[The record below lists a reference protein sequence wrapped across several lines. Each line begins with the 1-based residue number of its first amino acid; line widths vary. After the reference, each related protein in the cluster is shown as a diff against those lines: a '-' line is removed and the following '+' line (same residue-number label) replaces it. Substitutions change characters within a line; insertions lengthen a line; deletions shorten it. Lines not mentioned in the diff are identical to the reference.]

1 MGILSSFFDVVA
13 GVSILAGRSSLL
25 DTSLTTIA
33 GRNLTVRGALGLSFL
48 SIGFINLVATS
59 RKQKKIERLTKDAET
74 FGADDEKVT
83 ERDTEFWLGSSNTVS
98 EAVEVITSVANG
110 EYKPKNLKE
119 DILDIRELY
128 GAEDEGRFY
137 DELEEKIEAKEKE
150 IRDFKEYLDKVGYG
164 RQEIRELNSM
174 EQELAE
180 LEEMEFK
187 GAESFGAEREIHQLI
202 IYDGSRADT
211 LVFENPDDIKDY
223 LYEGLHGSENL
234 SDEKWYIDDDEAAER
249 KKELGEYWG
258 ENNAGFD
265 KAIDDINRKRFAE
278 KTKNMSINE
287 VIEFLHLD
295 DVFYMKTLVDLDKDF
310 RVNGEDGGIKQAAF
324 KDDNHGYR
332 AETFNAEREVYVLT
346 FSDPMRNGKLVELPF
361 LTYEEAQEYIEANIA
376 PYNAN
381 KPFSQQIAT
390 RIIFPSEE
398 YNAPAAVMRTYKGRK
413 SPSVSAKSV
422 KVGTRKRGNDGKM
435 WQVRSVKSRGKRTQR
450 WFKD

>member
-25 DTSLTTIA
+25 DTTLTQIA
-33 GRNLTVRGALGLSFL
+33 GRNFTVRGALGLSFL
-48 SIGFINLVATS
+48 SVGFINLWATS

-74 FGADDEKVT
+74 F
-83 ERDTEFWLGSSNTVS
+83 N
-98 EAVEVITSVANG
+98 
-110 EYKPKNLKE
+110 
-119 DILDIRELY
+119 
-128 GAEDEGRFY
+128 
-137 DELEEKIEAKEKE
+137 
-150 IRDFKEYLDKVGYG
+150 
-164 RQEIRELNSM
+164 
-174 EQELAE
+174 AE
-180 LEEMEFK
+180 LEEEEF
-187 GAESFGAEREIHQLI
+187 GEYF
-202 IYDGSRADT
+202 
-211 LVFENPDDIKDY
+211 F
-223 LYEGLHGSENL
+223 
-234 SDEKWYIDDDEAAER
+234 DDEGADLNILTYALTGGNEFFL
-249 KKELGEYWG
+249 KGEEGGDYVEIFINDESVG
-258 ENNAGFD
+258 E
-265 KAIDDINRKRFAE
+265 
-278 KTKNMSINE
+278 TY
-287 VIEFLHLD
+287 VWW
-295 DVFYMKTLVDLDKDF
+295 DKDMEQE
-310 RVNGEDGGIKQAAF
+310 VGGDCRYIVINNEMF
-324 KDDNHGYR
+324 HLRDMFDR
-332 AETFNAEREVYVLT
+332 DEVSAETFNAEREVYVLT

>member
-25 DTSLTTIA
+25 DTNLTTIA
-33 GRNLTVRGALGLSFL
+33 GRNFTVRGALGLSFL

-59 RKQKKIERLTKDAET
+59 RKQKKIERLTKDAE
-74 FGADDEKVT
+74 E
-83 ERDTEFWLGSSNTVS
+83 
-98 EAVEVITSVANG
+98 
-110 EYKPKNLKE
+110 
-119 DILDIRELY
+119 
-128 GAEDEGRFY
+128 
-137 DELEEKIEAKEKE
+137 
-150 IRDFKEYLDKVGYG
+150 
-164 RQEIRELNSM
+164 
-174 EQELAE
+174 
-180 LEEMEFK
+180 
-187 GAESFGAEREIHQLI
+187 FGAEQEIHQLI

-223 LYEGLHGSENL
+223 LYEGLYGFENL
-234 SDEKWYIDDDEAAER
+234 VDEEWYIDDDEAAER
-249 KKELGEYWG
+249 KIKLGY

-265 KAIDDINRKRFAE
+265 KVIDDINRERFVK
-278 KTKNMSINE
+278 KTKNMSIDE
-287 VIEFLHLD
+287 VIEFLHFNE
-295 DVFYMKTLVDLDKDF
+295 VYYRKTLVDLDKDF
-310 RVNGEDGGIKQAAF
+310 RVNSEDGGIKQAAF
-324 KDDNHGYR
+324 KDDNHGYGADTFS
-332 AETFNAEREVYVLT
+332 AEKEVYVLT

-413 SPSVSAKSV
+413 SPSISAKSV

-435 WQVRSVKSRGKRTQR
+435 WQVRSVRSRGKRTQR